1 MEQVRD
7 RRLEGY
13 CEGIADAR
21 DRKNKAVAD
30 EKGYEQGALKH
41 MQQKSVHG
49 FKWAGIALTLI
60 PGADK
65 LSVRVL
71 RETEGTDTGD
81 GEQGDLGEAETAGGE
96 GEAAGGDVEQA

>member
-1 MEQVRD
+1 MEQARD
-7 RRLEGY
+7 KVLEGY

-30 EKGYEQGALKH
+30 EKGYEQGALKR
-41 MQQKSVHG
+41 MQEKGRHS
-49 FKWAGIALTLI
+49 FKWSGIAITLI

-71 RETEGTDTGD
+71 KETESTGD
-81 GEQGDLGEAETAGGE
+81 TDQGDLG
-96 GEAAGGDVEQA
+96 DVEPSDEEA